1 MKIHLYVTKPG
12 KKWYQCST
20 YISCHG
26 KSTTQS
32 RITVQLAVHCTG
44 STAQMM
50 VMACQRQLSQ
60 QLVRTYSSTNE
71 LHIQSAQAYLVTSSN
86 TKIFKFLQ
94 YISVFCTTSMLEKVS
109 RIHKTYLL
117 NQQLFCW
124 RHFSKTE
131 VMQNTDLN
139 IFTLAKMEIN
149 IWHPWQLKKSKSGS
163 HLLCGDIQGKF

>member
-60 QLVRTYSSTNE
+60 QLVRTYFSTNE
-71 LHIQSAQAYLVTSSN
+71 LHIQSPKAYLVPRLHSEDTVTYSQFQLKPCPLKLN
-86 TKIFKFLQ
+86 TFK
-94 YISVFCTTSMLEKVS
+94 S
-109 RIHKTYLL
+109 RI
-117 NQQLFCW
+117 FCPYIKIAM
-124 RHFSKTE
+124 F
-131 VMQNTDLN
+131 L
-139 IFTLAKMEIN
+139 
-149 IWHPWQLKKSKSGS
+149 PSKSE
-163 HLLCGDIQGKF
+163 LLYLTSLHSNFIMSIVYLHYTKRVASKAQVQVV